1 MFSRYVEGNV
11 YAHTFI
17 YSIRCAYCTRS
28 FMVFLRAHQT
38 CLNMFQWVSFDS
50 SLFLLRMFTF
60 EANQTERRT
69 YYVMYVF
76 VVVCLKC
83 TRTSYSNSS
92 NFERSTTTSTKPTK
106 KNNNKKI
113 IIKEQESQR
122 HFTDSSNSQTIN
134 SLSQEKTFFI
144 LMAFLYRL
152 VGSNT

>member
-17 YSIRCAYCTRS
+17 YSIRCVNCTRS

-69 YYVMYVF
+69 YYVMYVV

-92 NFERSTTTSTKPTK
+92 NFERSTTTSTNPKTIIK
-106 KNNNKKI
+106 